1 MQPLAERAQIL
12 VEALPY
18 LRQYA
23 GATIVIKY
31 GGSAMTE
38 AALKASVLRD
48 VVLLRYVG
56 MQPIVVHGGGPEITE
71 TMARVGLEPKFVSGL
86 RVTDEAAME
95 IVEMVLA
102 GKTNSDVVAT
112 INRQGGR
119 AVGLSGKDA
128 DLLRASKR
136 TEAGLDLGLVGEVE
150 RVNTEIIHTLI
161 KAGFLPVIAPIGF
174 GDDGKTY
181 NLNADHVAGAVA
193 AALDA
198 DKLIMLTDVKGVL
211 ENKDDPDSLIS
222 ELRASRARA
231 LIESGRIQAGMVP
244 KVEACLRAVEGG
256 TVRAHIIDGS
266 LPHALI
272 MEIFTDRGIGTMVT
286 RE

>member
-31 GGSAMTE
+31 GGSAMTDP
-38 AALKASVLRD
+38 ALKASVLRD

-56 MQPIVVHGGGPEITE
+56 MQPIVIHGGGPEISQAMSRT
-71 TMARVGLEPKFVSGL
+71 GLEPKFVNGL
-86 RVTDEAAME
+86 RVTDEAVME
-95 IVEMVLA
+95 VVEMVLA
-102 GKTNSDVVAT
+102 GKTNSDLVAT

-128 DLLRASKR
+128 DLLRARKR
-136 TEAGLDLGLVGEVE
+136 TEAGVDLGLVGEVE
-150 RVNTEIIHTLI
+150 RVNTEIVHALI
-161 KAGFLPVIAPIGF
+161 NAGFLPVIAPIGF
-174 GDDGKTY
+174 SEDGQTY

-198 DKLIMLTDVKGVL
+198 DKLIMLTDVTGVL
-211 ENKDDPDSLIS
+211 EDKDDPSSLIS

-231 LIESGRIQAGMVP
+231 LIESGRIEAGMVP

>member
-23 GATIVIKY
+23 GATLVIKY
-31 GGSAMTE
+31 GGSAMTDP
-38 AALKASVLRD
+38 ALRASVLRD

-56 MQPIVVHGGGPEITE
+56 MQPIVVHGGGPEISE
-71 TMARVGLEPKFVSGL
+71 TMKRMGLTPQFVDGL
-86 RVTDEAAME
+86 RVTDEPTME
-95 IVEMVLA
+95 VAEMVLA
-102 GKTNSDVVAT
+102 GKTNSDLVGT

-128 DLLRASKR
+128 DLLQARKR
-136 TEAGLDLGLVGEVE
+136 SEGGVDLGLVGEIE
-150 RVNTEIIHTLI
+150 RVNADIIHSLVSG
-161 KAGFLPVIAPIGF
+161 GFLPVIAPIGF
-174 GDDGKTY
+174 DAEGRTY
-181 NLNADHVAGAVA
+181 NLNADHAAGAIA

-198 DKLIMLTDVKGVL
+198 EKLIILTDVAGVL
-211 ENKDDPDSLIS
+211 EDQADPDSLIS

-231 LIESGRIQAGMVP
+231 LITSGRIEAGMVP

-256 TVRAHIIDGS
+256 AGRAHIINGS

-272 MEIFTDRGIGTMVT
+272 MEVFTDRGIGTMVV